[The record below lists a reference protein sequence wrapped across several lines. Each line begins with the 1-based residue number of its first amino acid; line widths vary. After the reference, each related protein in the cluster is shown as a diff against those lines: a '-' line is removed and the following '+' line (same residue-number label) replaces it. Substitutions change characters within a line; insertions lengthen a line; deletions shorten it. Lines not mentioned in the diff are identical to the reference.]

1 MAEVYRHS
9 DALDIWPANTPSSLE
24 DICIIYFLDHIFKFL
39 EKTDDSYRL
48 KQGITF
54 PQGLSDK
61 LLAKLVT
68 HTKHLQDTDDNV
80 FGIFNNRATTSLTEL
95 PLRYTAVSSD
105 QLSYLCLHPLR
116 EIDIAYCSEIKGK
129 FVKCINQAHR
139 TLRVLQ
145 LGGYDQF
152 ERMEFLLEGDDQYST
167 PSEQGDGARSLS
179 QSAIFV
185 LPNLRSLS
193 IRDINAFRPI
203 DGVYIENVPLIDRVI
218 RPLKSLTHLDL
229 CDCHLEKKTLEEIG
243 DLDLPNLMSLSMC
256 DVLNGCET
264 ALDNLC
270 RLTTLRHLDVSQGD
284 DTTMF
289 LPVQY
294 PKPTDRLQAIIASMP
309 NLRSL
314 DISGTNLAGY
324 APVQKTSHRLEAKS
338 KEEDPSDEDVG
349 LPGSD
354 GRQFNFLGLL
364 NCADNASHRKNIPA
378 QKVTGD
384 FSEEQIL
391 LAVHVYRDKPNL
403 LTRGFNYLFNR
414 FRFETVKT
422 HCLALE
428 GILSGM
434 ERNKHDKHVQ
444 ISGSASLF
452 YIVKGC
458 KKDRI
463 THTQKRRV
471 IGCLLDA
478 MERHMAEH
486 TMMRNG
492 CLTLCHFNIPYE
504 VLYCYNRLVR
514 ILLQMLRRDY
524 NDDFLLRIGIFLL
537 NSLACQVEGEHKQI
551 LGQTG
556 VVEIMSNIIK
566 LKVENRICDEILEV
580 CWSTLWNVTDETE
593 TNCVKFMEQGG
604 MYLFLDCFKM
614 FPDKEELLR
623 NMMGLMGNIAEVQ
636 KLRKDLMNKEY
647 VTVFTNFLESTKDGI
662 EVSYNAAGVLS
673 HLLSDQE
680 EEWTI
685 ESPSRQEVISRIV
698 QAIKRWPLD
707 SKRNINYRSFGPILH
722 LVKCYQSH
730 ASQYWAVWALCNLT
744 QVYPDKYCQL
754 LKDEGGLELLEI
766 VTRDPRPI
774 DAIKQLAEQVITFI
788 NNRNCLPPCE
798 NVDDVEMNG
807 DIENGNQ

>member
-1 MAEVYRHS
+1 MAEVYNHS
-9 DALDIWPANTPSSLE
+9 DTIDIWPVNSPSTLE
-24 DICIIYFLDHIFKFL
+24 DICITYFLDHIFEFL
-39 EKTDDSYRL
+39 DKTDDSYCL
-48 KQGITF
+48 KPGITF

-61 LLAKLVT
+61 FLAKLVS
-68 HTKHLQDTDDNV
+68 HTKHLHDPDDHV
-80 FGIFNNRATTSLTEL
+80 FGIFNNRATTSVTEL
-95 PLRYTAVSSD
+95 PLRYTAVSAE
-105 QLSYLCLHPLR
+105 QLSYLCLHPVR
-116 EIDIAYCSEIKGK
+116 DIDIAYCQEIKGQ
-129 FVKCINQAHR
+129 FVKFLNQAHK

-152 ERMEFLLEGDDQYST
+152 ERMEFLLDEEQEYL
-167 PSEQGDGARSLS
+167 PSEQGDCTKNYT
-179 QSAIFV
+179 QSAIFK

-193 IRDINAFRPI
+193 LRDINAFRPI
-203 DGVYIENVPLIDRVI
+203 DGVYIENVPIIERVI

-229 CDCHLEKKTLEEIG
+229 CDCHLERKTLEEIG
-243 DLDLPNLMSLSMC
+243 DLDLPNLMSLSLC

-270 RLTTLRHLDVSQGD
+270 KLKTLRHLDVSQGD

-294 PKPTDRLQAIIASMP
+294 PKPTERLQALIASMP

-314 DISGTNLAGY
+314 DVSGTNLAGY
-324 APVQKTSHRLEAKS
+324 APIYRTSHRLEAKL
-338 KEEDPSDEDVG
+338 KEDDPSDDDVG

-378 QKVTGD
+378 NKVTGD

-391 LAVHVYRDKPNL
+391 LAVHVYRDKPSL

-414 FRFETVKT
+414 FRFETVKA
-422 HCLALE
+422 HCSALE
-428 GILSGM
+428 SILSGM

-452 YIVKGC
+452 YIVKGS
-458 KKDRI
+458 KKERI
-463 THTQKRRV
+463 THIQKRR
-471 IGCLLDA
+471 IIACLLDA
-478 MERHMAEH
+478 MERHLAEH

-492 CLTLCHFNIPYE
+492 CLTLCHFNIPFE
-504 VLYCYNRLVR
+504 VLYCYNRLVQ

-537 NSLACQVEGEHKQI
+537 NSLACQVEGEHKKI
-551 LGQTG
+551 LGESG

-566 LKVENRICDEILEV
+566 LKVEHHVCDEILEV

-593 TNCVKFMEQGG
+593 TNCVKFMDRGG

-636 KLRKDLMNKEY
+636 KLRKDLMNSEY

-673 HLLSDQE
+673 HMLSDGE
-680 EEWTI
+680 HAWTI
-685 ESPSRQEVISRIV
+685 DIPPRQEVIRRIV

-722 LVKCYQSH
+722 LARCYQSH
-730 ASQYWAVWALCNLT
+730 ASQYWAIWALCNLT
-744 QVYPDKYCQL
+744 QVYPEKYCQL
-754 LKDEGGLELLEI
+754 LKDEGGIDLLEI
-766 VTRDPRPI
+766 VMKDPRPI
-774 DAIKQLAEQVITFI
+774 DAIKQLAEQVVTFI
-788 NNRNCLPPCE
+788 KTRNSSAPSIHME
-798 NVDDVEMNG
+798 DVEMNG
-807 DIENGNQ
+807 DIENGN